1 MYWQPEGSDVVDVME
16 FANPLAKALHDY
28 VVGPGETY
36 ATLGECRRFGELDLL
51 SFDLVV
57 ERPQR
62 PVFDILPVESL
73 TVCFARSGSMSFA
86 VLVGRPDFPDTPHQ
100 NLMPEGFP
108 ACICID
114 DRPWQ
119 DTRSFYTAAE
129 LMGRLSGWFEKA
141 CQGELH
147 GAGQP
152 LDPLFVPDNINQII
166 LKRDF
171 WEAARLGSNLFIWAI
186 DQEAQ
191 CIFIGGSRPPT
202 VRGDDIRLMAFH
214 CAIEPQQ
221 MKRMKRAPRDL
232 GQLSDFLVDAGV
244 DFPRLLQQSIN
255 DWVNGKKEIG
265 EGKRITCFL
274 VTMPQID
281 PTTGEVGASET
292 VAFVTASSPGEIGE
306 KMGFLYRNVS
316 GEAKDVN
323 FLPTVGARVSM
334 DAARD
339 VPVTMSF
346 VHKEFDAAGAARL
359 SGEPCA
365 DERRIVMIGAG
376 SAGSAI
382 SEILARQGLFKWTI
396 IDDDTLLPHN
406 VARHTLNNQFVGRS
420 KAIGLA
426 NRLMGVRDDVD
437 VRAVVDNVLAP
448 VDKAALDL
456 QIDDAELIL
465 DASASVPVSRWV
477 SDLPDTA
484 RRLCAFFTPD
494 GKSAVLM
501 IEDEARSLTLRDLE
515 TLYLREIFQN
525 PSLADHLGSVDRMQY
540 TGACRALTNRIP
552 MASIQVLSGLIAGG
566 IASSVRTPNAAVKI
580 WTMNEDGI
588 RSTVV
593 SGSMTTMTGEGWLI
607 TVPAA
612 LKDELRQRRSTALPS
627 ETGGSLMGMIDFG
640 RRRIDVV
647 GALPPPSDS
656 VGTPSSFTRGVSRLR
671 ADIEAAA
678 ARTGNQI
685 RYIGEWHSH
694 PAGRSSHPSS
704 TDIEQIS
711 QLNDAMELD
720 GLPAVSLIIAEN
732 DMSLLMAG
740 ARRLA
745 DGQRRR

>member
-1 MYWQPEGSDVVDVME
+1 MYWQPEASEVVDVLG

-28 VVGPGETY
+28 VVGPGENYT
-36 ATLGECRRFGELDLL
+36 TLGECRRFGDFDLL

-62 PVFDILPVESL
+62 PVYDILPVESL
-73 TVCFARSGSMSFA
+73 TVCFARTGSMSFT
-86 VLVGRPDFPDTPHQ
+86 VLVARPDFPDTPHQ

-114 DRPWQ
+114 DRPWH

-129 LMGRLSGWFEKA
+129 LVGRLSGWFEKA

-152 LDPLFVPDNINQII
+152 LDPLFLPEHFNQII
-166 LKRDF
+166 LKNDF
-171 WEAARLGSNLFIWAI
+171 WEAARLGSNLFIWAV

-191 CIFIGGSRPPT
+191 FIFIGGSRPSI

-214 CAIEPQQ
+214 CAIEPQR

-244 DFPRLLQQSIN
+244 DFPSLLQQSIK
-255 DWVNGKKEIG
+255 DWVNGKREIG
-265 EGKRITCFL
+265 DGKRITCLL

-281 PTTGEVGASET
+281 PTTGDVGTTET
-292 VAFVTASSPGEIGE
+292 VAFVTALSPGEIGE
-306 KMGFLYRNVS
+306 KMGFLLRNVS
-316 GEAKDVN
+316 GEAKEIN
-323 FLPTVGARVSM
+323 FLPNVGARVSM

-339 VPVTMSF
+339 VPVSMSF

-359 SGEPCA
+359 SGEPYA

-376 SAGSAI
+376 SAGSVI

-396 IDDDTLLPHN
+396 VDDDTLLPHN
-406 VARHTLNNQFVGRS
+406 IARHTLNNQFVGRS

-437 VRAVVDNVLAP
+437 TRTVVDNVLTP
-448 VDKAALDL
+448 VDRAALDQQL
-456 QIDDAELIL
+456 GDADLIL
-465 DASASVPVSRWV
+465 DASASVPVSRWA
-477 SDLPDTA
+477 SDLPGTT

-501 IEDEARSLTLRDLE
+501 VEDEARSMTLRDLE

-552 MASIQVLSGLIAGG
+552 MASIQVLSGLIAAG
-566 IASSVRTPNAAVKI
+566 ISSVVRAPRAAVKI
-580 WTMNEDGI
+580 WTMNEDGV
-588 RSTVV
+588 RVTPV
-593 SGSMTTMTGEGWLI
+593 SGTILTMTADGWSVVL
-607 TVPAA
+607 PAA

-627 ETGGSLMGMIDFG
+627 ETGGSLMGMIDFE

-647 GALPPPSDS
+647 GALHPPATASAP
-656 VGTPSSFTRGVSRLR
+656 RLR
-671 ADIEAAA
+671 LLAASRGCVQTLRPLPPGQETRSGMSANGIRIPRVGPLFQA
-678 ARTGNQI
+678 APTSN
-685 RYIGEWHSH
+685 
-694 PAGRSSHPSS
+694 RSS
-704 TDIEQIS
+704 
-711 QLNDAMELD
+711 N
-720 GLPAVSLIIAEN
+720 
-732 DMSLLMAG
+732 
-740 ARRLA
+740 
-745 DGQRRR
+745 

>member
-1 MYWQPEGSDVVDVME
+1 MYWQPEGSDVVDVQE
-16 FANPLAKALHDY
+16 FANPLATALHDY
-28 VVGPGETY
+28 VVGPGESY
-36 ATLGECRRFGELDLL
+36 ATLGECRRFREFDLL

-62 PVFDILPVESL
+62 PVYDIRPVESL
-73 TVCFARSGSMSFA
+73 TVCFARTGSMSFA
-86 VLVGRPDFPDTPHQ
+86 VLVARPDFPDTPHQ

-108 ACICID
+108 ACICVD

-152 LDPLFVPDNINQII
+152 LDPLFLPDTFNQII
-166 LKRDF
+166 LKNDF
-171 WEAARLGSNLFIWAI
+171 WEAARLGSSLFTWAV
-186 DQEAQ
+186 DKEAQ
-191 CIFIGGSRPPT
+191 CIFIGGSRPSS
-202 VRGDDIRLMAFH
+202 VAGDDIRLMAFH

-232 GQLSDFLVDAGV
+232 GQLSDFLVNAGV
-244 DFPRLLQQSIN
+244 DFPSLLQQSIK

-265 EGKRITCFL
+265 DGKRITCLL

-281 PTTGEVGASET
+281 PTTGDVGTCET
-292 VAFVTASSPGEIGE
+292 VAFVTAYSPGEIGE
-306 KMGFLYRNVS
+306 KMGFLLRNVS
-316 GEAKDVN
+316 GEAKEVN
-323 FLPTVGARVSM
+323 FLPTVGAHVSM
-334 DAARD
+334 DGVRD

-359 SGEPCA
+359 SGEPHA

-396 IDDDTLLPHN
+396 VDDDTLLPHN

-420 KAIGLA
+420 KAMGLA

-437 VRAVVDNVLAP
+437 VRAVVDNVLTP
-448 VDKAALDL
+448 VDKATLDQ
-456 QIDDAELIL
+456 QIGDAELIL
-465 DASASVPVSRWV
+465 DASASVPVSRWA
-477 SDLPDTA
+477 SDLSGTA

-501 IEDEARSLTLRDLE
+501 IEDGARSLTLRDLE
-515 TLYLREIFQN
+515 TLYLREIFMN

-540 TGACRALTNRIP
+540 TGACRALTNKIP
-552 MASIQVLSGLIAGG
+552 MASIQVLSGLIAAG
-566 IASSVRTPNAAVKI
+566 IASGVRTPDAAVKI
-580 WTMNEDGI
+580 WTMNEDGVRI
-588 RSTVV
+588 TPV
-593 SGSMTTMTGEGWLI
+593 SGNMTTMTADGWSVVL
-607 TVPAA
+607 PAA
-612 LKDELRQRRSTALPS
+612 LIDELRQRRLTALPS
-627 ETGGSLMGMIDFG
+627 ETGGPLMGMFDFE
-640 RRRIDVV
+640 RRRVDVV

-656 VGTPSSFTRGVSRLR
+656 IGTPSSFTRGVSRLR
-671 ADIEAAA
+671 TDIENAA

-694 PAGRSSHPSS
+694 PVGRSSRPSG
-704 TDIEQIS
+704 TDLEQIR
-711 QLNDAMELD
+711 QLRDAMELD
-720 GLPAVSLIIAEN
+720 GLPAVSLIVAED
-732 DMSLLMAG
+732 DMSVLLAG
-740 ARRLA
+740 TRRLS
-745 DGQRRR
+745 DG

>member
-1 MYWQPEGSDVVDVME
+1 MYWQPEGSDVVDVQE
-16 FANPLAKALHDY
+16 FANPLAKAIHDY
-28 VVGPGETY
+28 VVGPGESYT
-36 ATLGECRRFGELDLL
+36 TLGECRRFGEFDLL

-62 PVFDILPVESL
+62 PVYDILPVESL
-73 TVCFARSGSMSFA
+73 TVCFARTGSMSFA
-86 VLVGRPDFPDTPHQ
+86 VLVARPDFPVTPHQ

-152 LDPLFVPDNINQII
+152 LDPLFLPDNFSQII
-166 LKRDF
+166 LKNDF
-171 WEAARLGSNLFIWAI
+171 WEAARLGSSLFIWAV
-186 DQEAQ
+186 DQEAH
-191 CIFIGGSRPPT
+191 CIFIGGSRPSS
-202 VRGDDIRLMAFH
+202 VRGDDVRLMAFH

-244 DFPRLLQQSIN
+244 DFPILLQRSIK

-265 EGKRITCFL
+265 DGKRITCFL

-281 PTTGEVGASET
+281 PTTGDVGTTET

-306 KMGFLYRNVS
+306 KMGFLLRNVS
-316 GEAKDVN
+316 GEAKEVN
-323 FLPTVGARVSM
+323 FLPSVGARVSM
-334 DAARD
+334 DAVRD
-339 VPVTMSF
+339 LPVSMSF
-346 VHKEFDAAGAARL
+346 VHKAFDAAGAALL
-359 SGEPCA
+359 SGEPRA
-365 DERRIVMIGAG
+365 DDRRVLMIGAG

-396 IDDDTLLPHN
+396 VDDDTLLPHN
-406 VARHTLNNQFVGRS
+406 VARHTLNNQFVGRR

-426 NRLMGVRDDVD
+426 NRLMGIRDDVD
-437 VRAVVDNVLAP
+437 ARPVVDNVLTP
-448 VDKAALDL
+448 IDKAVLDQ
-456 QIDDAELIL
+456 QIGDAEFIL
-465 DASASVPVSRWV
+465 DASASVPVSRWA
-477 SDLPDTA
+477 SDLPSAA

-515 TLYLREIFQN
+515 TLYLREVLQN
-525 PSLADHLGSVDRMQY
+525 PALEGHLGAADRMQY

-552 MASIQVLSGLIAGG
+552 MASIQVLSGLVAAG
-566 IASSVRTPNAAVKI
+566 IASGVRTTNAALKI
-580 WTMNEDGI
+580 WTMNEDGV
-588 RSTVV
+588 RLTTV
-593 SGSMTTMTGEGWLI
+593 SGTMATTKAEGWL
-607 TVPAA
+607 VVLPAS
-612 LKDELRQRRSTALPS
+612 LKLEVRQRRSAALPS
-627 ETGGSLMGMIDFG
+627 ETGGSLMGMFDFE
-640 RRRIDVV
+640 RRRVDVV

-656 VGTPSSFTRGVSRLR
+656 VGTSSSFTRGISRLR
-671 ADIEAAA
+671 TDIEAAV

-694 PAGRSSHPSS
+694 PAGRSSSPSS
-704 TDIEQIS
+704 TDLEQIR
-711 QLNDAMELD
+711 QLRDAMELD
-720 GLPAVSLIIAEN
+720 GLPAVSLIVAED
-732 DMSLLMAG
+732 DMSVLLAG
-740 ARRLA
+740 TRRSA
-745 DGQRRR
+745 NG

>member
-1 MYWQPEGSDVVDVME
+1 MYWQPEGSEVVDVQE
-16 FANPLAKALHDY
+16 FANPLAKALHAY
-28 VVGPGETY
+28 IVGPGENYT
-36 ATLGECRRFGELDLL
+36 TLGECRRFGEFDLV

-62 PVFDILPVESL
+62 PVYDILPVESL
-73 TVCFARSGSMSFA
+73 TVCFARTGSMSFA
-86 VLVGRPDFPDTPHQ
+86 VLVARPDFPDTPHQ

-108 ACICID
+108 ACICVD

-152 LDPLFVPDNINQII
+152 LDPLFLPDTYNQII
-166 LKRDF
+166 LKNDF
-171 WEAARLGSNLFIWAI
+171 WEAARLGSNLFIWAV
-186 DQEAQ
+186 DKEAQ
-191 CIFIGGSRPPT
+191 CIFIGGSRPSS
-202 VRGDDIRLMAFH
+202 VVGDDIRLMAFH

-244 DFPRLLQQSIN
+244 DFPSLLQQSIK

-265 EGKRITCFL
+265 DGKRITCLL

-281 PTTGEVGASET
+281 PTTGDVGTRET

-306 KMGFLYRNVS
+306 KMGFLLRNVS
-316 GEAKDVN
+316 GEAKEVN
-323 FLPTVGARVSM
+323 FLPTVGAHVSM
-334 DAARD
+334 DGVRD
-339 VPVTMSF
+339 VPVSMSF
-346 VHKEFDAAGAARL
+346 VHKAFDAAGAARL
-359 SGEPCA
+359 SGEPHA

-396 IDDDTLLPHN
+396 VDDDTLLPHN

-420 KAIGLA
+420 KAMGLA
-426 NRLMGVRDDVD
+426 NRLIGVRDDVD
-437 VRAVVDNVLAP
+437 VRAVVDNVLTP
-448 VDKAALDL
+448 VDKAALDQ
-456 QIDDAELIL
+456 QIEDAELIL
-465 DASASVPVSRWV
+465 DASASVPVSRWA
-477 SDLPDTA
+477 SDLPGTA
-484 RRLCAFFTPD
+484 RRLCAFFTPN

-525 PSLADHLGSVDRMQY
+525 PTLADHLGAVDRMQY

-552 MASIQVLSGLIAGG
+552 MSSIQVLSGLIAAG
-566 IASSVRTPNAAVKI
+566 IASGVRTPDAAVKI
-580 WTMNEDGI
+580 WTMNEDGVRI
-588 RSTVV
+588 TPV
-593 SGSMTTMTGEGWLI
+593 SGAMTTMTANGWSVVL
-607 TVPAA
+607 PAA
-612 LKDELRQRRSTALPS
+612 LKDELRERRLTALPS
-627 ETGGSLMGMIDFG
+627 ETGGSLMGMFDFE
-640 RRRIDVV
+640 RRRVDVV

-656 VGTPSSFTRGVSRLR
+656 IGTPSSFTRGVSRLR
-671 ADIEAAA
+671 TAIEAAA

-694 PAGRSSHPSS
+694 PVGRSSRPSG
-704 TDIEQIS
+704 TDIEQIR

-720 GLPAVSLIIAEN
+720 GLPAVSLIIAED
-732 DMSLLMAG
+732 DMSLLIAG
-740 ARRLA
+740 TRRLA
-745 DGQRRR
+745 DG